1 MANAQMQGTDLLLV
15 QRSQQSYSVSYT
27 ELVAGLGLDL
37 SNGDLVV
44 EGNLTVDGDVI
55 LGEPGSACA
64 KTLVVHNATTIN
76 CDLGVVGA
84 TTLSSTLGVT
94 GKITGSTAE
103 LSGTLDVDGA
113 ATLNSS
119 LTVTAAS
126 ALNGGLTVASG
137 TETDTLLVTGTSA
150 LNGATSVDAT
160 LEVTGATTLNS
171 TLAVTDDAT
180 FSANAEV
187 VGTTTSGGLLT
198 VNDDAVISGSATA
211 NSVVSTTTVA
221 AGTSLTVGTTA
232 DITGVTSI
240 GGNVVV
246 NTDKAVITASTGD
259 ASFEGTVTA
268 AFFAGDGSQLTNL
281 NIPGS
286 LRFVGSIDC
295 TGEAPSGSETAGDFY
310 LNTGTGTIVASWPDI
325 TGEAIV
331 EGDFVYLGSD
341 SKWSIGGGNDDGFV
355 TLSTAQVVTGS
366 KTFSAPV
373 VTTGGVDATGAT
385 VGAETLVLSGKGT
398 SADTLDTDPA
408 ATLVTKGYVDTAND
422 KAHTEFPLKADGTKY
437 LIGDDFDGSVERTW
451 EVKAS
456 VASEASKLV
465 ARDAS
470 QKIFVGDIS
479 ASDITAGNTTLTG
492 KLTAL
497 STESVTTDTTGVTTT
512 NSLAV
517 TTSATV
523 GTTLDVSGATTTDS
537 LAVTNNATVGG
548 TLGITG
554 KTTGTVAEFTTSMQ
568 SPEITGTN
576 CTLGGKITAVIFDL
590 DSLPS
595 LP

>member
-37 SNGDLVV
+37 SNGDLIVD
-44 EGNLTVDGDVI
+44 GNLTVDGNII
-55 LGEPGSACA
+55 LGEPGNGCL
-64 KTLVVHNATTIN
+64 KTLVVNNATTIN
-76 CDLGVVGA
+76 CNLDVTGA
-84 TTLSSTLGVT
+84 TTLSDTLGVT
-94 GKITGSTAE
+94 GKLTGSAAE

-113 ATLNSS
+113 TTLGSS

-126 ALNGGLTVASG
+126 VLNGGLTVVSG

-160 LEVTGATTLNS
+160 LDVTGATTLNS
-171 TLAVTDDAT
+171 TLSVVGDAT

-198 VNDDAVISGSATA
+198 VNDDAIVTGTTTT
-211 NSVVSTTTVA
+211 NSLVSTTSIE
-221 AGTSLTVGTTA
+221 AGTTLEVGTTA
-232 DITGVTSI
+232 EIGGVTTI

-246 NTDKAVITASTGD
+246 NGKATIVASSGD
-259 ASFEGTVTA
+259 ANFDGTVTA
-268 AFFAGDGSQLTNL
+268 AFFAGDGSQLFNL

-286 LRFVGSIDC
+286 LAFQGSIDC
-295 TGEAPSGSETAGDFY
+295 VNEAPTGSESSGAFY
-310 LNTGTGTIVASWPDI
+310 LNTGSGTIIAGW
-325 TGEAIV
+325 TGIEGDQIL

-341 SKWSIGGGNDDGFV
+341 SNWSIGGGNDDGFV
-355 TLSTAQVVTGS
+355 TLSTAQTISGG
-366 KTFSAPV
+366 KTFTAPV
-373 VTTGGVDATGAT
+373 ITSGGVDATGAT
-385 VGAETLVLSGKGT
+385 VGAQTLVLSGKGT
-398 SADTLDTDPA
+398 SADTLEADPA
-408 ATLVTKGYVDTAND
+408 STLVTKGYVDTAND
-422 KAHTEFPLKADGTKY
+422 KAHTEFPLKADSTKY
-437 LIGDDFDGSVERTW
+437 LIGDEFDGSVERTW

-470 QKIFVGDIS
+470 QKIFVADIS
-479 ASDITAGNTTLTG
+479 ASDISAGNTTLTG

-523 GTTLDVSGATTTDS
+523 GTTLDVGALATVES
-537 LAVTNNATVGG
+537 LNVTNAALCNS
-548 TLGITG
+548 TLNIVG
-554 KTTGTVAEFTTSMQ
+554 KTTGTVSEFTTSMQ

>member
-44 EGNLTVDGDVI
+44 GGDLTVDGNII
-55 LGEPGSACA
+55 LGEPGSGCA
-64 KTLVVHNATTIN
+64 KTLVINNATTIN
-76 CDLGVVGA
+76 CNLGVVGA
-84 TTLSSTLGVT
+84 TTLSSTLDVT

-103 LSGTLDVDGA
+103 LSGTLVVDGA
-113 ATLNSS
+113 ATLGSS

-126 ALNGGLTVASG
+126 VLNGGLTVVTG

-160 LEVTGATTLNS
+160 LDVTGATTLNS
-171 TLAVTDDAT
+171 TLAVSGNAT

-198 VNDDAVISGSATA
+198 VNDNATVTGTTTT
-211 NSVVSTTTVA
+211 NKLVSTTSVE
-221 AGTSLTVGTTA
+221 AGTSLEVGTTA
-232 DITGVTSI
+232 DIGGVTTI
-240 GGNVVV
+240 GGNVIV
-246 NTDKAVITASTGD
+246 NGKATIVASSGD
-259 ASFEGTVTA
+259 ANFDGTVTA
-268 AFFAGDGSQLTNL
+268 GFFAGDGSQLFNL

-286 LRFVGSIDC
+286 LAFQGSIDC
-295 TGEAPSGSETAGDFY
+295 VTQTPVGGESSGAFY
-310 LNTGTGTIVASWPDI
+310 LNTGTGNIIAGW
-325 TGEAIV
+325 TGIEGDGIV
-331 EGDFVYLGSD
+331 EGDFVYLGAD
-341 SKWSIGGGNDDGFV
+341 GNWSIGGGNDDGFV
-355 TLSTAQVVTGS
+355 TLSTAQSISGS
-366 KTFSAPV
+366 KTFVQPV
-373 VTTGGVDATGAT
+373 ITTGGVDATGAT
-385 VGAETLVLSGKGT
+385 VGAQTLVLSGKGT
-398 SADTLDTDPA
+398 SADTVDTDPA
-408 ATLVTKGYVDTAND
+408 STLVTKGYVDTAND
-422 KAHTEFPLKADGTKY
+422 KAHTEFALKADGTKY

-470 QKIFVGDIS
+470 QKIFVADIS
-479 ASDITAGNTTLTG
+479 AADIFAGNTTLTG

-523 GTTLDVSGATTTDS
+523 GTTLDVAGATTTDS

-576 CTLGGKITAVIFDL
+576 CTLSGKITAVIFDL

>member
-37 SNGDLVV
+37 DTGDLVV
-44 EGNLTVDGDVI
+44 DGDLTVDGNLV
-55 LGEPGSACA
+55 LGEPGSSCA
-64 KTLVVHNATTIN
+64 KSLVIHNATTIN
-76 CDLGVVGA
+76 CNLDVTGDSTVGG
-84 TTLSSTLGVT
+84 TLGVT
-94 GKITGSTAE
+94 GKLSGTTAE
-103 LSGTLDVDGA
+103 LSSTLDVTGA
-113 ATLNSS
+113 TALASTLA
-119 LTVTAAS
+119 VTAAS
-126 ALNGGLTVASG
+126 TLNGGLTVVGG
-137 TETDTLLVTGTSA
+137 TETDTLLVTSTSA
-150 LNGATSVDAT
+150 LNGATSIDAT
-160 LEVTGATTLNS
+160 LAVSGDATLS
-171 TLAVTDDAT
+171 SKLAVTDDAT
-180 FSANAEV
+180 FSANVEV
-187 VGTTTSGGLLT
+187 VGTTTSGGQLT
-198 VNDDAVISGSATA
+198 VNDNAVISGSATA
-211 NSVVSTTTVA
+211 NSVVSTTTVE

-259 ASFEGTVTA
+259 ASFAGTVTA

-295 TGEAPSGSETAGDFY
+295 TSDAPDGSETAGDFY

-325 TGEAIV
+325 TGQAIV

-341 SKWSIGGGNDDGFV
+341 AKWSIGGGNDDGLV
-355 TLSTAQVVTGS
+355 TLSTAQVVTGG

-373 VTTGGVDATGAT
+373 VTTGGVDATGANVT
-385 VGAETLVLSGKGT
+385 AATLTLTGKGT
-398 SADTLDTDPA
+398 SDDTVDADPA
-408 ATLVTKGYVDTAND
+408 STLVTKGYVDTAND
-422 KAHTEFPLKADGTKY
+422 KAHTEYKLKADGTKY

-456 VASEASKLV
+456 VSSEASKLV

-470 QKIFVGDIS
+470 QKIFVADIA
-479 ASDITAGNTTLTG
+479 ASDIGAASATLSG
-492 KLTAL
+492 ALSAL
-497 STESVTTDTTGVTTT
+497 STSATTTTTTGATTT

-523 GTTLDVSGATTTDS
+523 GTTLDVNGAATLDS
-537 LAVTNNATVGG
+537 LGVTNAATVGG
-548 TLGITG
+548 TLGVTG
-554 KTTGTVAEFTTSMQ
+554 KTTGTEAEFTTSVA
-568 SPEITGTN
+568 SPEISGTN
-576 CTLGGKITAVIFDL
+576 CTLTGKLTAVIFDL